1 MTFNSDSK
9 IKKAKVVWIGLGT
22 VQEILC
28 DTTFALAQRYV
39 NRNRNNPQYA
49 QGVLKTV
56 SNNLRPE
63 NILHAHAAGN
73 LKR

>member
-1 MTFNSDSK
+1 MTLNSDSR
-9 IKKAKVVWIGLGT
+9 IRKAKVVWIGLGA

-39 NRNRNNPQYA
+39 NLNRNNPQYA

-63 NILHAHAAGN
+63 NILQAYEAGH